1 MRVGPGFRV
10 IHVLVV
16 STQGL
21 PRGPHEHAMI
31 HVAQSLPDDSGEMW
45 GEACGSTGVVCM

>member
-16 STQGL
+16 SKQGL

-31 HVAQSLPDDSGEMW
+31 HVVQSLPDESGEFW